1 MADERQPKIIFTA
14 EDRTAAVFAS
24 LKGELGQVGKAIDSA
39 RALMGTLGV
48 ALSAGAFIAA
58 TKGAAEAADAAA
70 KMGDRFGI
78 ATEEMIGMQHA
89 GDLAGASNQALA
101 QAMKELAKHGT
112 DAARGNEEAAKAF
125 RHLHIDASEFVK
137 LPMDRQLSTVID
149 RLGQVENVALRNA
162 LANQT
167 LGKSYG
173 ELMGLVSEGSEAF
186 AKAIADA
193 KAWGLAIDRVDA
205 AKIEMANDAMKRAQA
220 ATQGMFTTIAVHLSP
235 TIVELMNQF
244 SDAAAESHGFRE
256 EISFLDTILKSAASM
271 ALAAQDIIFGLGH
284 QIAGLYAA
292 IGAAASG
299 QFRIAA
305 ELINEVDAE
314 VLQHTIKTNERIEA
328 IWKATGSSI
337 DAEARKIAAR
347 RQAMMR
353 GSPEDIDQDKTFD
366 EQTARLAQQLEALL
380 AHNRSAEQIIRD
392 SYNNRQAL
400 LDESV
405 AKGIITDDFWQGQS
419 MLIFAQYETE
429 KTRLLDEETKKRF
442 GISQVYRQ
450 LDLASASAFMGQMA
464 TMMSSKSRAAFE
476 VGKVA
481 AIAETIIQTYRGAQ
495 GAFAAFAKIHPA
507 LGYAAAAAAT
517 VAGLARVQQIRA
529 TQFGG
534 GAAAPVFNANPATGV
549 PSAPI
554 SPLSAPPGG
563 EGGQVVINVSVITN
577 GNVIG
582 VDGMEKLV
590 RENVIPIIS
599 NEMNNNSV
607 VLFGPNSRQSQDLAP
622 A

>member
-1 MADERQPKIIFTA
+1 MNVVV
-14 EDRTAAVFAS
+14 AAVAYAADVVQGLRFAW
-24 LKGELGQVGKAIDSA
+24 VGAK
-39 RALMGTLGV
+39 LGV
-48 ALSAGAFIAA
+48 AEFSAML
-58 TKGAAEAADAAA
+58 AENARWLRFLPGPIGGVAAA
-70 KMGDRFGI
+70 LQPFAASIQQVVSDIHEELDAIANEPSPGDTLVANFIKNR
-78 ATEEMIGMQHA
+78 TVM
-89 GDLAGASNQALA
+89 D
-101 QAMKELAKHGT
+101 
-112 DAARGNEEAAKAF
+112 EEA
-125 RHLHIDASEFVK
+125 
-137 LPMDRQLSTVID
+137 
-149 RLGQVENVALRNA
+149 
-162 LANQT
+162 
-167 LGKSYG
+167 
-173 ELMGLVSEGSEAF
+173 
-186 AKAIADA
+186 
-193 KAWGLAIDRVDA
+193 
-205 AKIEMANDAMKRAQA
+205 KR
-220 ATQGMFTTIAVHLSP
+220 
-235 TIVELMNQF
+235 
-244 SDAAAESHGFRE
+244 
-256 EISFLDTILKSAASM
+256 
-271 ALAAQDIIFGLGH
+271 
-284 QIAGLYAA
+284 
-292 IGAAASG
+292 
-299 QFRIAA
+299 
-305 ELINEVDAE
+305 
-314 VLQHTIKTNERIEA
+314 
-328 IWKATGSSI
+328 
-337 DAEARKIAAR
+337 IAAR

-419 MLIFAQYETE
+419 MLVFAQSEAE

-607 VLFGPNSRQSQDLAP
+607 VLFGPNSRQSQDLVP

>member
-284 QIAGLYAA
+284 QIAGLAAA

-419 MLIFAQYETE
+419 MLVFAQSEAE
-429 KTRLLDEETKKRF
+429 KTRLLDEETKKRY
-442 GISQVYRQ
+442 GISQFYRQ

-607 VLFGPNSRQSQDLAP
+607 RLFGPNSRQAQDLAP